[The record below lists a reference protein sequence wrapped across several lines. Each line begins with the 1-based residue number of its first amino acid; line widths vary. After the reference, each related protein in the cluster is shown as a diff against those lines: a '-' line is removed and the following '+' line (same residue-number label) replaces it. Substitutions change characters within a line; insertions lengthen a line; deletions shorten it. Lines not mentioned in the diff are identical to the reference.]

1 MDSKRLVGMNGES
14 LACTFLEKKGYQIL
28 DRNFSSRYGE
38 LDIIAK
44 KEDEYVFV
52 EVKTR
57 SQWSAK
63 MVSGEESVTSAKRKR
78 MLQTIQVYFAKKNFE
93 FEIPWRCDVIVIEVH
108 RHHYR
113 IIHYP
118 YAFEVYIS

>member
-1 MDSKRLVGMNGES
+1 MATKRLVGMNGES
-14 LACTFLEKKGYQIL
+14 LACSFLERKGYLIL
-28 DRNFSSRYGE
+28 ERNFSSRYGE

-57 SQWSAK
+57 TARPAV

-93 FEIPWRCDVIVIEVH
+93 FEIPWRCDVIVIEIH
-108 RHHYR
+108 HHHYK